1 MTARTPDEVMIEF
14 LERVTEGRSG
24 RDVCKDKDMPA
35 WGSVWRRICA
45 DQEFA
50 NNYRLAM
57 ESRGLIYADKLDEL
71 DRKLEAGQLTE
82 SAHRTL
88 SDNIKWRSSKLVPKV
103 YGDRQQVDVKHEAGG
118 SYLELLA
125 QVNKAAQLR
134 HVDVVEGRENTQP
147 SALRARATEI
157 NQISVNE
164 DMPKKEA
171 KRGKKNKKLST
182 GS

>member
-1 MTARTPDEVMIEF
+1 MGVRIGEDVWEEF
-14 LERVTEGRSG
+14 LARVTSGRSG
-24 RDVCKDKDMPA
+24 QSVCRDKDMPA
-35 WGSVWRRICA
+35 WGSIWRRICS

-57 ESRGLIYADKLDEL
+57 ESRGLIYADRLDEL
-71 DRKLEAGQLTE
+71 DRKLESGQITE

-118 SYLELLA
+118 SYLELLQ

-134 HVDVVEGRENTQP
+134 HVDVVESTESTQA
-147 SALRARATEI
+147 SALRAREI
-157 NQISVNE
+157 NHISVNK
-164 DMPKKEA
+164 DVPKKQANRA
-171 KRGKKNKKLST
+171 KKGKKLST